1 MVLAISGITLFAYS
15 DGFGSASLLGVCL
28 AVLSAVGAAL
38 YKVSRLVGGA
48 VFWITWMLSVGV
60 PEKESWRCRSI
71 SDVSVSQ
78 FSRFVQPA
86 SILAYNDYTT
96 SHWSGGI

>member
-38 YKVSRLVGGA
+38 YKVSGWGC
-48 VFWITWMLSVGV
+48 VFITWLLFVGV
-60 PEKESWRCRSI
+60 PEKESRRCRSI
-71 SDVSVSQ
+71 SDVSFSQ
-78 FSRFVQPA
+78 FSWLVQPV
-86 SILAYNDYTT
+86 SILACNGHTAP
-96 SHWSGGI
+96 HWSGGI